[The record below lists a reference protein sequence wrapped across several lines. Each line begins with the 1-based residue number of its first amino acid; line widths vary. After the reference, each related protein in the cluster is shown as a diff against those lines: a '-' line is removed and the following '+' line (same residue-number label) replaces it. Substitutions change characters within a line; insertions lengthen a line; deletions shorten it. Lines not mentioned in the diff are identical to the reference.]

1 MGIRQA
7 PPVSKNHRRGK
18 DSGSVQ
24 AGGNLRGIWG
34 VQGWG
39 IAQGASQKGKPRPR
53 NRAELEAVM
62 YFRVLDYDTGGILV
76 YEAKTSPYF

>member
-1 MGIRQA
+1 M
-7 PPVSKNHRRGK
+7 
-18 DSGSVQ
+18 
-24 AGGNLRGIWG
+24 RGIWG